1 MNYVLTILKERADVH
16 KKEIDRLKAQENDVN
31 FELFELDEELK
42 NHELYIKQIQ
52 DAINKILK

>member
-16 KKEIDRLKAQENDVN
+16 KKEIDRLRAQENDPY
-31 FELFELDEELK
+31 FELFEQDVELK
-42 NHELYIKQIQ
+42 NHELYIQQIQ